1 MLKIYVR
8 NTYLYNKMKEITFE
22 QLIKSIFFIN
32 SIKLTFNYYIKETQ
46 NKSQFY
52 QLQSKRR
59 EVNKCF
65 VITLLQATLVIQT
78 K

>member
-46 NKSQFY
+46 NKS
-52 QLQSKRR
+52 
-59 EVNKCF
+59 
-65 VITLLQATLVIQT
+65 
-78 K
+78 